1 MPLLEGRVS
10 PAVDG
15 DVLGRT
21 GVRIDTPL
29 GVQSLHGQAMDLA
42 VTDPFMANLDVCAI
56 IKVCAISK
64 ASRFVQ
70 TVASIAARAVRFAS
84 FLNSFPASP
93 VAWRFANA
101 GGVLVMPLCTGAGGM
116 GLPGWSR

>member
-1 MPLLEGRVS
+1 
-10 PAVDG
+10 
-15 DVLGRT
+15 
-21 GVRIDTPL
+21 VRIDTPL

-42 VTDPFMANLDVCAI
+42 VIGLMATGPVMADLDVCAI

-64 ASRFVQ
+64 ANRFVR

-84 FLNSFPASP
+84 FLNFFPAP
-93 VAWRFANA
+93 HAVRCLANA

-116 GLPGWSR
+116 GLPGRSR